1 MNPLLNLLISVKNI
15 AISSEDNDDS
25 DIFNNINSKYYGI
38 DKFNQIKTESQSSI
52 GFLHTN
58 LASISKHYD
67 DLFITLYQLKYEF
80 DVIAITEHKLTE
92 SGPTV
97 NIELPGYHEFIFD
110 SSLTRNGGTGFYLK
124 KSLAYRMRNDLKL
137 VYPGSGQFGSTF
149 LEIVLPDKKNIV
161 IGCIYRHPSSTISVD

>member
-1 MNPLLNLLISVKNI
+1 M
-15 AISSEDNDDS
+15 
-25 DIFNNINSKYYGI
+25 
-38 DKFNQIKTESQSSI
+38 KTDSQSSI

-58 LASISKHYD
+58 LAISKHYD
-67 DLFITLYQLKYEF
+67 DLFITLSQLKYEF

-137 VYPGSGQFGSTF
+137 VYPGSGQFESTF

-161 IGCIYRHPSSTISVD
+161 IGCIYRHPSSTISVDQFTNDHIEPLLQKIASENKMCTLMGDFNIESLKD